1 MTYLG
6 IFICKKNNCH
16 SGCLLLFISQK
27 NNIFLRNL
35 LLDIELCYKAG
46 KCNCLYQKYDKMKE
60 TRRKRSLLLF
70 ALKRETNSFCIGY
83 GVQCKIC
90 NGMLLVM

>member
-1 MTYLG
+1 MSIVVYQ
-6 IFICKKNNCH
+6 
-16 SGCLLLFISQK
+16 SK
-27 NNIFLRNL
+27 NNIFFAQFAFGYWTL
-35 LLDIELCYKAG
+35 LQSG